1 MNGAIIVNKPEGWT
15 SHDAVN
21 KIRRLAGTRKVGHLG
36 TLDPMATGVLP
47 LVVNGATRL
56 AQFYT
61 HSDKVY
67 DAIVRFGYS
76 TDSYDRDGTPTSPI
90 TEPVITR
97 EQLEPLLDRFRGTIS
112 QTPPPISAKKI
123 DGVPAYRLARK
134 KMEVDLKPVEVTIH
148 SLELVECGGAT
159 ARMIVH
165 CSAGT
170 YLRAIAHDLG
180 QLLGCGAFLTGL
192 TRTRS
197 GDFTI
202 EQSRTIEQLEALVA
216 EDRLIEAFIPAA
228 ELLPQFPSEFV
239 DTLTATFIRQGRDFR
254 VSPFQVRPDSKYVKA
269 VGQHGELIAVGE
281 VKMPNLYHPVLVL

>member
-1 MNGAIIVNKPEGWT
+1 MHGAIIVNKPETWT

-21 KIRRLAGTRKVGHLG
+21 KVRKITGTRRVGHLG

-47 LVVNGATRL
+47 LVVGGATRL

-67 DAIVRFGYS
+67 DAVVRFGYS
-76 TDSYDRDGTPTSPI
+76 TDSYDRDGAPTSPV
-90 TEPVITR
+90 TEPVISR
-97 EQLEPLLDRFRGTIS
+97 EQLEPLLEGFRGTIS

-123 DGVPAYRLARK
+123 KGVPAYRLARK
-134 KMEVDLKPVEVTIH
+134 HIEVDLKPVEVTIH
-148 SLELVECGGAT
+148 SLELVECAGSES
-159 ARMIVH
+159 RLIVH

-170 YLRAIAHDLG
+170 YVRALANDLG
-180 QLLGCGAFLTGL
+180 KLVGCGAFLTKL

-202 EQSRTIEQLEALVA
+202 EQARTLEQLEQLVA
-216 EDRLIEAFIPAA
+216 EDRLIEAILPAA

-254 VSPFQVRPDSKYVKA
+254 VSPFGVQPGAKYVKA
-269 VGQHGELIAVGE
+269 IGQHGELIAIGE
-281 VKMPNLYHPVLVL
+281 VRLPNLYHPILVL